1 MPSTADNCWRLSA
14 DCSHWAEE
22 SRDNAARLAFRQ
34 MATAWAGLAFSQ
46 DFVSATHEPVDLTSS
61 ESSQAAQAENIA
73 SSKDTEVNA
82 ERPEQTTRASTSEQ
96 RERLSLPSSIPLPL
110 PANEE
115 LVDLTSSESSQ
126 AAQAE
131 NIASSKAENEEIVP
145 VSNTEV
151 NAERSEQT
159 TRPSTSEQR
168 ERLSLPTPTRFPKR

>member
-73 SSKDTEVNA
+73 ASKD
-82 ERPEQTTRASTSEQ
+82 
-96 RERLSLPSSIPLPL
+96 
-110 PANEE
+110 
-115 LVDLTSSESSQ
+115 
-126 AAQAE
+126 
-131 NIASSKAENEEIVP
+131 
-145 VSNTEV
+145 TEV

-159 TRPSTSEQR
+159 TRASSSEQR
-168 ERLSLPTPTRFPKR
+168 ERLSLPSSTPFPSPAHGELVDLTSSESPKLIKLRT

>member
-1 MPSTADNCWRLSA
+1 LPA
-14 DCSHWAEE
+14 HEE
-22 SRDNAARLAFRQ
+22 L
-34 MATAWAGLAFSQ
+34 
-46 DFVSATHEPVDLTSS
+46 VDLTSS

-73 SSKDTEVNA
+73 SSNAENQEIVPVSNTEVNA

-96 RERLSLPSSIPLPL
+96 RERLSLPSSIPFPL
-110 PANEE
+110 PAHEE

-131 NIASSKAENEEIVP
+131 NIASSNAENQEIVP

-159 TRPSTSEQR
+159 TRASTSEQR

>member
-1 MPSTADNCWRLSA
+1 
-14 DCSHWAEE
+14 
-22 SRDNAARLAFRQ
+22 

-46 DFVSATHEPVDLTSS
+46 DFVSATHEPVDLSSS

-151 NAERSEQT
+151 NAEEQT
-159 TRPSTSEQR
+159 TRASTSEQR

>member
-73 SSKDTEVNA
+73 SSK
-82 ERPEQTTRASTSEQ
+82 
-96 RERLSLPSSIPLPL
+96 
-110 PANEE
+110 
-115 LVDLTSSESSQ
+115 
-126 AAQAE
+126 
-131 NIASSKAENEEIVP
+131 AENEEIVP

-159 TRPSTSEQR
+159 TRASTSEQR